1 MNLILVSFYRTEPKS
16 PFINGTDAVR
26 RNRRHPMK
34 MILAAAAFAALI
46 ASPLYAQSP
55 RYEGPVSGIYLNQQK
70 RFGVNN
76 RSLPAP
82 RFNQISVPTTHMVR
96 TTTVVEAELSA
107 RGFTEL
113 QGGLPNCLRWQGDRR
128 HHEPRRT
135 FRIAPC
141 HFFRK
146 CDGE

>member
-82 RFNQISVPTTHMVR
+82 RFNQNATDDSLCSTAPDFCANNAHG
-96 TTTVVEAELSA
+96 ENYN
-107 RGFTEL
+107 
-113 QGGLPNCLRWQGDRR
+113 GG
-128 HHEPRRT
+128 
-135 FRIAPC
+135 
-141 HFFRK
+141 
-146 CDGE
+146 